1 MAENVPFSILSD
13 DELYDLFRPNINI
26 TNNDLN
32 SSHFGNLASQGIN
45 NLATDLTK
53 IMITIIQVLTT

>member
-13 DELYDLFRPNINI
+13 DELYDLLRPNIN
-26 TNNDLN
+26 TKNNDLN

-45 NLATDLTK
+45 NLATDLNEVRVSL
-53 IMITIIQVLTT
+53 Q